1 MLKIRGLYKEKKNNI
16 LKGIDI
22 NIDNGSSVSI
32 ECSNEISNL
41 LIDLILGRE
50 IPGKGEIF
58 IEGIKNLEYI
68 KKNITRIGVVLR
80 EEALYENMTIEGYM
94 KFFAEIFGSKVDYK
108 EILMG
113 LALLDIANTQ
123 IKKLSYSQK
132 RRVSFARERLKQPK
146 LLIFQEP
153 ILNMDIEGTMSILE
167 NIDDLCSGGTAVL
180 ITSVLFKDTIMIGEK
195 AYRLDADGLVFLNNN
210 REEHDSPKAETNKD
224 GVSIHL
230 EEIVSTNKIYK
241 IQKIPVKMGEK
252 ILLFDPIEIDYIEG
266 EQGISNLYISG
277 ERFPCT
283 ISLTDL
289 EERLKHFGFFR
300 CHRSYI
306 VNLQRVREIIT
317 WTRNSYSVNLDD
329 KIKSSVPLSKGRLD
343 ELKTILKL

>member
-1 MLKIRGLYKEKKNNI
+1 MFKIKGLYKEKKNNI

-22 NIDNGSSVSI
+22 NIDKGNSVSI
-32 ECSNEISNL
+32 ECSNEISDL
-41 LIDLILGRE
+41 LVNLILGKE

-58 IEGIKNLEYI
+58 IEGIKNSEYI
-68 KKNITRIGVVLR
+68 KKNIASIGVVLR
-80 EEALYENMTIEGYM
+80 EDALYENMTIESYM
-94 KFFAEIFGSKVDYK
+94 KFFADIFGNKVDYK

-113 LALLDIANTQ
+113 LALLDIANTK
-123 IKKLSYSQK
+123 ISKLSYSQK

-153 ILNMDIEGTMSILE
+153 ILNMDLDGAISIIE
-167 NIDDLCSGGTAVL
+167 NIDDLCSSGTAVL

-195 AYRLDADGLVFLNNN
+195 AYRLDAGGLVSLGNN
-210 REEHDSPKAETNKD
+210 REEYGCHKEEVHKGVD
-224 GVSIHL
+224 GIPIEKL
-230 EEIVSTNKIYK
+230 VSTNEIYK
-241 IQKIPVKMGEK
+241 IEKIPVKIDDK
-252 ILLFDPIEIDYIEG
+252 ILLFDPIEIDYIESDK
-266 EQGISNLYISG
+266 GISNIYISG
-277 ERFPCT
+277 EKFPCT

-289 EERLKHFGFFR
+289 EERLKYFGFFR

-317 WTRNSYSVNLDD
+317 WTRNSYSLSLDD

-343 ELKTILKL
+343 ELKTILRL